1 MHQSIHATLC
11 LFSISQAVFAVGTV
25 CGMPLWQFYEV
36 LYRGNLF
43 GAFFILYSNTVVS
56 LQLKNI
62 RHALIHHH
70 ASAWWSHLEGSHQKQ
85 EICVG
90 AQAWY
95 FFWPPD
101 RLAATSRLCS
111 NWLMVQYVLLEDGEA
126 DNNINIKICLT
137 FLWSTRL
144 SRVTLSCFQSLRCYR
159 QYTSTIFNHP

>member
-1 MHQSIHATLC
+1 MQHSACSVYHR
-11 LFSISQAVFAVGTV
+11 
-25 CGMPLWQFYEV
+25 P
-36 LYRGNLF
+36 
-43 GAFFILYSNTVVS
+43 S
-56 LQLKNI
+56 LQLVLYVGCPCGSFMKSYTEEIFLELFSYCIQI
-62 RHALIHHH
+62 RSCPFNSRIYVMLWYIIM
-70 ASAWWSHLEGSHQKQ
+70 HQHDEAILKVV
-85 EICVG
+85 IKSRRFVSG
-90 AQAWY
+90 HRHDI